1 MDFIKYKGNNPIFKA
16 VGKLA
21 NITVSE
27 FFIYPYFNQLEH
39 PDIVVKVKNGI
50 KIYTIG
56 TFYFGYK
63 LKNELNYTIE
73 NRFCDFYEAEFEQDV
88 EQVCIISV
96 PYEVIIVQRAWR
108 KYRLRTSRIRND
120 LVIHGLAEYWGHP
133 SRLTFEV

>member
-1 MDFIKYKGNNPIFKA
+1 MKHKFILSK
-16 VGKLA
+16 
-21 NITVSE
+21 E
-27 FFIYPYFNQLEH
+27 
-39 PDIVVKVKNGI
+39 
-50 KIYTIG
+50 
-56 TFYFGYK
+56 GYLVNKKMVDMVEINK

-73 NRFCDFYEAEFEQDV
+73 NRFCDFYEADFEQDV
-88 EQVCIISV
+88 GHVCIISV